1 VGGEQNHRP
10 FLDYLSP
17 FKYFCPY
24 HIEDSLMKTDNIACF
39 GYGKTTRAIA
49 KKLGSCTFFDDKTE
63 TTYTDNEGNTIHPS
77 REFDTTLFTHE
88 IPSPGFPP
96 SHELIQ
102 KATHLISEYDFF
114 APQTP
119 FSIWISGTNGKT
131 TTTQMVEHL
140 LKDRGAI
147 SGGNIG
153 TPLAEM
159 SSEAPVWILETSSFS
174 MHYNR
179 IASPNIY
186 ALLPITPDHVSWHG
200 SMEEYIAAKLKPLST
215 MREGEAIIL
224 PKAYADT
231 PTDAFV
237 IPYESEHDLAKY
249 FGIDTTRIKFKGAFL
264 MDALIAMGIDKILYD
279 RIDYEKINAFILDP
293 HRQEEVRDAHR
304 RLWINDSKATN
315 IDATLAA
322 LHTYPDQKIH
332 LILGGDDKGVELEEL
347 FGPLKNYDV
356 HVYAIGSNA
365 KRLMSLCERYEIP
378 SLLCETL
385 TVAVAEIDKHL
396 DDKSI
401 AMLSPAAA
409 SLDQFSSYAERGNL
423 FKELALATK

>member
-1 VGGEQNHRP
+1 
-10 FLDYLSP
+10 
-17 FKYFCPY
+17 
-24 HIEDSLMKTDNIACF
+24 MKNQKIACF
-39 GYGKTTRAIA
+39 GYAKTTRAIA
-49 KKLGSCTFFDDKTE
+49 KHFGPCTFFDDKITVPS
-63 TTYTDNEGNTIHPS
+63 TDEEGNSLKPVS
-77 REFDTTLFTHE
+77 EFDTRLFTHE

-96 SHELIQ
+96 NHELIL
-102 KATHLISEYDFF
+102 KSSHLISEYDFF

-131 TTTQMVEHL
+131 TTTQMIEHL
-140 LKDRGAI
+140 LCDRGAI

-153 TPLAEM
+153 TPLADM
-159 SSEAPVWILETSSFS
+159 APEAPIWILETSSFS

-200 SMEEYIAAKLKPLST
+200 SMEEYVAAKLKPLST
-215 MREGEAIIL
+215 MKEGEAVIL

-231 PTDAFV
+231 PTNAFV
-237 IPYESEHDLAKY
+237 IPYENEADLADY
-249 FGIDTTRIKFKGAFL
+249 FGIDPTKVKFKGAFL
-264 MDALIAMGIDKILYD
+264 MDALIAMGIDKILFD
-279 RIDYEKINAFILDP
+279 RIDYDKINAFVLDP
-293 HRQEEVRDAHR
+293 HRQEEIRDR
-304 RLWINDSKATN
+304 RGRLWINDSKATN

-322 LHTYPDQKIH
+322 LRTYKDAKIH

-347 FGPLKNYDV
+347 FAPLKTYDV
-356 HVYAIGSNA
+356 SVYAIGSNA
-365 KRLMSLCERYEIP
+365 ERLVALCAQYAIP
-378 SLLCETL
+378 CTLCTTL
-385 TVAVAEIDKHL
+385 DVAIVQIDQHL

>member
-1 VGGEQNHRP
+1 MQNP
-10 FLDYLSP
+10 
-17 FKYFCPY
+17 K
-24 HIEDSLMKTDNIACF
+24 IACF

-49 KKLGSCTFFDDKTE
+49 KKLGPCTFFDDKVTKPL
-63 TTYTDNEGNTIHPS
+63 TDEEGNLLKPVS
-77 REFDTTLFTHE
+77 DFDTRLFTHE
-88 IPSPGFPP
+88 IPSPGMPP
-96 SHELIQ
+96 YHPLIRQASHLV
-102 KATHLISEYDFF
+102 SEYDFF
-114 APQTP
+114 ADVTP

-131 TTTQMVEHL
+131 TTTQMTEYL

-159 SSEAPVWILETSSFS
+159 SEDAPIWVLETSSFS

-200 SMEEYIAAKLKPLST
+200 SMEEYIAAKLKPLAT
-215 MREGEAIIL
+215 MKEGEAVIL
-224 PKAYADT
+224 PRAYADT
-231 PTDAFV
+231 PTNAFV
-237 IPYESEHDLAKY
+237 IPYDDENDLAEY
-249 FGIDTTRIKFKGAFL
+249 FGIDAARIKFKGAFL
-264 MDALIAMGIDKILYD
+264 MDALIAMGIDKILFDRVDYD
-279 RIDYEKINAFILDP
+279 KINAFLLDP
-293 HRQEEVRDAHR
+293 HRQEEVRDGQG

-322 LHTYPDQKIH
+322 LRTYKDETVH

-347 FGPLKNYDV
+347 FTPLKNYKV
-356 HVYAIGSNA
+356 SVYAIGSNA
-365 KRLMSLCERYEIP
+365 ERLQALCAQYAIP
-378 SLLCETL
+378 CTLCQTL
-385 TVAVAEIDKHL
+385 DVAVSEIDKVL
-396 DDKSI
+396 DTTSI

-423 FKELALATK
+423 FKQYALGTRPESLR

>member
-1 VGGEQNHRP
+1 
-10 FLDYLSP
+10 
-17 FKYFCPY
+17 
-24 HIEDSLMKTDNIACF
+24 MNIACF

-49 KKLGSCTFFDDKTE
+49 KRFGPCTFFDDKVNKPF
-63 TTYTDNEGNTIHPS
+63 TDEEGNLLKPIQ
-77 REFDTTLFTHE
+77 EFDTRAFTHE
-88 IPSPGFPP
+88 IPSPGMPP
-96 SHELIQ
+96 YHPLIQ
-102 KATHLISEYDFF
+102 SASHLISEYDFF

-140 LKDRGAI
+140 LSDKGAI

-159 SSEAPVWILETSSFS
+159 SEEAPIWILETSSFS
-174 MHYNR
+174 MHYNT
-179 IASPNIY
+179 IAVPNIY

-200 SMEEYIAAKLKPLST
+200 SMEAYYEAKLKPLSQ

-224 PKAYADT
+224 PKMFADV
-231 PTDAFV
+231 PTNGFK
-237 IPYESEHDLAKY
+237 ILYETEDDLAEY
-249 FGIDTTRIKFKGAFL
+249 FGFDTTKIKFKGAFL

-279 RIDYEKINAFILDP
+279 RCDYEKINAFILDP
-293 HRQEEVRDAHR
+293 HRQEELRDSQG

-322 LHTYPDQKIH
+322 LRTYKEEKIH

-347 FGPLKNYDV
+347 FTPLKNYDV
-356 HVYAIGSNA
+356 TIYAIGSNA
-365 KRLMSLCERYEIP
+365 ERLQSLCERYSIP
-378 SLLCETL
+378 CTLCKTL
-385 TVAVAEIDKHL
+385 DVAVSEIDQHL
-396 DDKSI
+396 DTKSI

-423 FKELALATK
+423 FKQYAMETK

>member
-1 VGGEQNHRP
+1 
-10 FLDYLSP
+10 
-17 FKYFCPY
+17 
-24 HIEDSLMKTDNIACF
+24 MKTQNIACF
-39 GYGKTTRAIA
+39 GYAKTTRAIA
-49 KKLGSCTFFDDKTE
+49 KKLGQCTFFDDKTTE
-63 TTYTDNEGNTIHPS
+63 SYTDEEGNTIRPVS
-77 REFDTTLFTHE
+77 EFDTTLFTHE

-96 SHELIQ
+96 SHPLIQ
-102 KATHLISEYDFF
+102 NATHLISEYDFF

-140 LKDRGAI
+140 LADKGAI

-153 TPLAEM
+153 TPLADM
-159 SSEAPVWILETSSFS
+159 APEAPIWILETSSFS

-215 MREGEAIIL
+215 MKEGEAVIL
-224 PKAYADT
+224 PKTYANT
-231 PTDAFV
+231 PTNAFV
-237 IPYESEHDLAKY
+237 IPYEDENDLAEY
-249 FGIDTTRIKFKGAFL
+249 FGIDASRIKFKGAFL

-279 RIDYEKINAFILDP
+279 RIDYDKINAFVLDP
-293 HRQEEVRDAHR
+293 HRQEEVRDSR
-304 RLWINDSKATN
+304 GRLWINDSKATN

-322 LHTYPDQKIH
+322 LRTYPNQKIH

-347 FGPLKNYDV
+347 FAPLKQYDV
-356 HVYAIGSNA
+356 SVYAIGSNA
-365 KRLMSLCERYEIP
+365 LRL
-378 SLLCETL
+378 ETL
-385 TVAVAEIDKHL
+385 CKHYSIPCVLCNTLDIAVAEIDKQL
-396 DDKSI
+396 DDQSI

-409 SLDQFSSYAERGNL
+409 SLDQFTSYAQRGNL
-423 FKELALATK
+423 FKELAKATK